1 MLVGNYGGKG
11 VRERERDRGFWELI
25 GTAEKKKGGGM
36 LLSKKTGEKKE
47 KHT

>member
-11 VRERERDRGFWELI
+11 VRERDHGFWELI
-25 GTAEKKKGGGM
+25 GTAEKKGGVGM

-47 KHT
+47 KQT